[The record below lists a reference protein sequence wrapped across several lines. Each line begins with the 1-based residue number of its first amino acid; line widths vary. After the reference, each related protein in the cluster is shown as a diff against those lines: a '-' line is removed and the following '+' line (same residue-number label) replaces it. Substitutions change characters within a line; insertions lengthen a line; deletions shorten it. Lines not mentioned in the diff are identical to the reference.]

1 MTRIVGEYESRR
13 GTVDPSQAFIGG
25 DASLKEG
32 IAMKKLLIPV
42 LALGLLGSAAA
53 VTAPAPASAAAVVV
67 KIGGGGVHHRHRRHV
82 CGAWGWR
89 HHVRYCRVWR
99 WRWY

>member
-1 MTRIVGEYESRR
+1 MARIVFEYESSR
-13 GTVDPSQAFIGG
+13 GTVDLHRRYSAGTHQ
-25 DASLKEG
+25 LKEG

-53 VTAPAPASAAAVVV
+53 VTAPAPAKAAAVVV
-67 KIGGGGVHHRHRRHV
+67 KIGGGGGHHHRRHV
-82 CGAWGWR
+82 CSAWGSR

-99 WRWY
+99 WRYY

>member
-1 MTRIVGEYESRR
+1 MARIVGEYESPP
-13 GTVDPSQAFIGG
+13 GAANLLQAFMGG
-25 DASLKEG
+25 GHPLKEG

-53 VTAPAPASAAAVVV
+53 VTTPAPAKAAAVVV
-67 KIGGGGVHHRHRRHV
+67 KIGGGHHHRRHV
-82 CGAWGWR
+82 CGTWGWR

-99 WRWY
+99 WRYY